1 MDRVIV
7 TGGAGFVGSHVCKQ
21 LKLAGYVPVTFDSLG
36 TGWKDAVRFGPFVRG
51 DIMSLH
57 ELGSAFEE
65 WRPVAV
71 VHLAALTSV
80 EESVSK
86 PEEYRYC
93 NVEGTRNVVRAML
106 DHDCNVIVFSS
117 TCAVYGN
124 APSGLVDE
132 SSPTNPESP
141 YAETKLAAEEFL
153 SGAALEDGIRST
165 VFRYF
170 NVAGSDPDSEIGE
183 WRTTPSNLIPAVLEC
198 AVGARTRFEIFGTD
212 YPTPDGTCIR
222 DYVHAIDVADAH
234 VAGLKALLNGE
245 PGRLFNIGTGAGEFS
260 QGSRGMLP
268 EDYRCR
274 LSGKGICTT
283 ARGRCKDSQRLR
295 EGTGRTELVRRT
307 VSTRQHNHRC
317 LELETNRRL
326 RPIA

>member
-21 LKLAGYVPVTFDSLG
+21 LKLAGFAPVTFDNLG
-36 TGWKDAVRFGPFVRG
+36 TGWKDAVRFGPFMHG
-51 DIMSLH
+51 DIMNLT
-57 ELGSAFEE
+57 ELGSAFAE

-71 VHLAALTSV
+71 IHLAALTSV

-86 PEEYRYC
+86 PEAYRDC

-106 DHDCNVIVFSS
+106 AHDCEAIVFSS

-153 SGAALEDGIRST
+153 SGAAQEDGIRST

-170 NVAGSDPDSEIGE
+170 NVAGSDPEKEIGE

-198 AVGARTRFEIFGTD
+198 AVGARPWFEIFGTD

-222 DYVHAIDVADAH
+222 DFVHANDVADAH
-234 VAGLKALLNGE
+234 VKGLKALLNGE
-245 PGRLFNIGTGAGEFS
+245 PGRLFNIGTGAGNSVREVVDCC
-260 QGSRGMLP
+260 RG
-268 EDYRCR
+268 
-274 LSGKGICTT
+274 I
-283 ARGRCKDSQRLR
+283 
-295 EGTGRTELVRRT
+295 TGVDFPVKESVRRPGD
-307 VSTRQHNHRC
+307 VSRIVSDCAKARV
-317 LELETNRRL
+317 ELGWSAELSQLDNIVTDAWNWRRTGGYG
-326 RPIA
+326 R

>member
-21 LKLAGYVPVTFDSLG
+21 LRLAGFVPVTFDNLG
-36 TGWKDAVRFGPFVRG
+36 TGWKDAVRFGPFVHG
-51 DIMSLH
+51 DIMNLS

-86 PEEYRYC
+86 PEAYRDC

-106 DHDCNVIVFSS
+106 DHDCKAMVFSS

-132 SSPTNPESP
+132 SSPTSPESP

-153 SGAALEDGIRST
+153 SGAVQEDGIRST

-170 NVAGSDPDSEIGE
+170 NVAGSDPDKEIGE

-198 AVGARTRFEIFGTD
+198 AVGARARFEIFGTD

-222 DYVHAIDVADAH
+222 DYVHANDVADAH
-234 VAGLKALLNGE
+234 VTGLKALLNGE
-245 PGRLFNIGTGAGEFS
+245 PGRLFNIGTGAGNSVREVV
-260 QGSRGMLP
+260 
-268 EDYRCR
+268 ECCR
-274 LSGKGICTT
+274 RITGVDFPVRESARRPGDVARIVSDCAT
-283 ARGRCKDSQRLR
+283 ARVELGWSAELSQLDNIV
-295 EGTGRTELVRRT
+295 TDAWNWRRGGGY
-307 VSTRQHNHRC
+307 
-317 LELETNRRL
+317 NR
-326 RPIA
+326 